1 MSVAPASLRGT
12 SHAGDND
19 APRSTHCAQR
29 QLRSLAIALL
39 DTYDSPLS
47 VPFYE
52 RHLGYS
58 RRALRL
64 RKAFR

>member
-1 MSVAPASLRGT
+1 MEAAERWGRGRG
-12 SHAGDND
+12 A
-19 APRSTHCAQR
+19 
-29 QLRSLAIALL
+29 AIALL

-58 RRALRL
+58 RRAVRL
-64 RKAFR
+64 RKDLR